1 MAPPPCLS
9 SSPPSPPHP
18 SASQSLSTSAAGLES
33 NVTILTHLSLLQLD
47 AHDLYSKNSPINGS
61 NKNIHSPRPN
71 DHIRW
76 AHRNSGD
83 MLFRLG
89 IFLSLFLLNTVQSQ
103 STVASIDHHLT
114 GAAISD

>member
-18 SASQSLSTSAAGLES
+18 PTSQALPTSAAGLES

-47 AHDLYSKNSPINGS
+47 TRDLYSKSSPINGS
-61 NKNIHSPRPN
+61 NRNVHSPRPN

-76 AHRNSGD
+76 APRNSGD
-83 MLFRLG
+83 TLFRLG
-89 IFLSLFLLNTVQSQ
+89 IFLSLFLLNAVQSQ

-114 GAAISD
+114 DVATTD